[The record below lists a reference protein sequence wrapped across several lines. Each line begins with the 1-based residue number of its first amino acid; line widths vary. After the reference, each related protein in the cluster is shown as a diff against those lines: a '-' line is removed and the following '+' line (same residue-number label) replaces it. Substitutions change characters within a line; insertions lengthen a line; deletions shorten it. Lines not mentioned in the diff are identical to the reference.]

1 MIGRLKEIIFTR
13 NGEQIVSFIT
23 GADFTEEFD
32 ELKDYEV
39 DVKISRH
46 REPRSQAANRYMWVL
61 CEKIAQKLS
70 DDGVITTK
78 DEIYRAEIA
87 NVGVFKDSD
96 PISVSFAK
104 TVETLWHDRGTGWV
118 TERVDKSPDGKTV
131 TVRCY
136 YGSSSYNTKQMSRLI
151 DNIVQDAQG
160 LGITTESPNYIE
172 KIKSLWEAEPRKGK
186 KNA

>member
-70 DDGVITTK
+70 NDGEIHTK
-78 DEIYRAEIA
+78 DDIYRSEIA
-87 NVGVFKDSD
+87 NVGVFKQYPPL
-96 PISVSFAK
+96 PISHAK
-104 TVETLWHDRGTGWV
+104 TLETLWRERGTGWV
-118 TERVDKSPDGKTV
+118 TERVDVSPDGKTV

-136 YGSSSYNTKQMSRLI
+136 YGSSSYNTKQMSRLL
-151 DNIVQDAQG
+151 DNIVQDAQE
-160 LGITTESPNYIE
+160 LGITTESPEQIE
-172 KIKSLWEAEPRKGK
+172 KLKSLWATEPRKGT
-186 KNA
+186 NNG